1 MNTNAGNDS
10 RMLSG
15 RKTNSDQPYENEW
28 EIDKSTKKI
37 LYIYK
42 SATMQIKSA
51 LYPGLTV
58 VIIMQNRVKQ
68 FLLCPIIWIQKA
80 KSLY

>member
-1 MNTNAGNDS
+1 VVVKQIVTNHMKING
-10 RMLSG
+10 
-15 RKTNSDQPYENEW
+15 
-28 EIDKSTKKI
+28 KSTKAQKNLD

-58 VIIMQNRVKQ
+58 VIIMQNCVKQ
-68 FLLCPIIWIQKA
+68 FLLCPIIWIQKV